1 MPRSADQCELQSV
14 TRCLACRRAEYG
26 VLEGAGL
33 RNLGSRRMVSFGES
47 WNCRREAAG
56 AFVVAL
62 AARRSW
68 VCYHRLFAVLLRFG
82 RRRTGLADVAALG
95 RGVFLGAR
103 LWVLRHVAG
112 RLCVGLLPGR
122 VGRWAAGG

>member
-1 MPRSADQCELQSV
+1 MA
-14 TRCLACRRAEYG
+14 
-26 VLEGAGL
+26 
-33 RNLGSRRMVSFGES
+33 SFGGS
-47 WNCRREAAG
+47 WNCRLEAAG

-68 VCYHRLFAVLLRFG
+68 FCYHQLFAVLLGFG

-103 LWVLRHVAG
+103 LRVLRHVAG
-112 RLCVGLLPGR
+112 RRCGGLLPGR
-122 VGRWAAGG
+122 AG